1 MQAAGIVGVQPSDL
15 FTIEDLFELNNEI
28 KVRFL
33 LSARHSFRA
42 LQSAASERHARRHCE
57 HRRCARPFASRL
69 PTSAPGSDPRLLRLP
84 WASNGLTLAAVIATA
99 TAMSAGIRGSL
110 GAGRWRLA

>member
-69 PTSAPGSDPRLLRLP
+69 PTSAPGSDPRLLHLP
-84 WASNGLTLAAVIATA
+84 WVSNGLTLAAVIALRPCRLG
-99 TAMSAGIRGSL
+99 SAAASVL
-110 GAGRWRLA
+110 AGGV

>member
-15 FTIEDLFELNNEI
+15 FTIEDLFELNNEV

-42 LQSAASERHARRHCE
+42 LHSAASERHARRHCE
-57 HRRCARPFASRL
+57 HRRFARTIRLTPAHICTGIGSTPVTFAL
-69 PTSAPGSDPRLLRLP
+69 GFKWAHPRCGDR
-84 WASNGLTLAAVIATA
+84 A